1 MDGISE
7 KEVERELNDKDD
19 PFVGLDDIE
28 QDSIQTFQADLAFLK
43 ERLGDH
49 VNPNITLDEYRQNPP
64 DMTPVYNSPQVY
76 APQICNP
83 FNIPNISLTRIC
95 DPRK

>member
-28 QDSIQTFQADLAFLK
+28 QDSIQTLRADLAFLK

-49 VNPNITLDEYRQNPP
+49 VDPNITLDQYRQMRLIWPP
-64 DMTPVYNSPQVY
+64 YISPHKYTHPKYVTHLTS
-76 APQICNP
+76 QI
-83 FNIPNISLTRIC
+83 
-95 DPRK
+95 

>member
-28 QDSIQTFQADLAFLK
+28 QDSIQTLRADLAFLK

-49 VNPNITLDEYRQNPP
+49 VDPNITLDQYRQ
-64 DMTPVYNSPQVY
+64 
-76 APQICNP
+76 IRL
-83 FNIPNISLTRIC
+83 I
-95 DPRK
+95 